1 MILQNDDRAVEI
13 VDASALAPNV
23 LFQCIKYV
31 VEMIVRESPDITE
44 LRKKKKGQTQYLM
57 LKMTSRESQLEG

>member
-44 LRKKKKGQTQYLM
+44 LKKKKKRTN
-57 LKMTSRESQLEG
+57 TIFDVEDDIA